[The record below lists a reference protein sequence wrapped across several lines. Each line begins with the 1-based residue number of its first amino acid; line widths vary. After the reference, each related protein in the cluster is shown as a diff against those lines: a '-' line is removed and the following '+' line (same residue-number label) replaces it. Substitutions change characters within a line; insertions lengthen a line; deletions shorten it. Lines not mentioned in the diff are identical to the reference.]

1 MSHACPIDFYCP
13 KPASQMLPSDD
24 YLHEEDIIMD
34 VSPRVVVI
42 INIIV
47 AVTLVVGLAW
57 YKHWV

>member
-1 MSHACPIDFYCP
+1 
-13 KPASQMLPSDD
+13 MLPSDD